1 MHAYK
6 ESQTFKGFQFGVE
19 VTYPNFIMLIDV
31 FKSADGHSIFSFC
44 LEKSFQYF
52 SYDLWFIAFR
62 TSIYGLTTVNHA

>member
-1 MHAYK
+1 M
-6 ESQTFKGFQFGVE
+6 E

-52 SYDLWFIAFR
+52 DMIYDKLFIAFEMR
-62 TSIYGLTTVNHA
+62 HFEPAFTV

>member
-1 MHAYK
+1 MHAYQ

-52 SYDLWFIAFR
+52 YMIHDLSHFEPAF
-62 TSIYGLTTVNHA
+62 TV